1 MAKLKILYYV
11 ETDGAALARR
21 TASHFVETAEDAVAR
36 RGVARIAISGGSTPK
51 AAFQLLADSGLPWRE
66 RMPWEKLELYWVDER
81 TCSLRQP
88 RQQLPHDAGWRCW
101 MPYPL
106 KPEQIHR
113 MEGEVGP

>member
-51 AAFQLLADSGLPWRE
+51 AAFELLADSGPALARA
-66 RMPWEKLELYWVDER
+66 
-81 TCSLRQP
+81 
-88 RQQLPHDAGWRCW
+88 DA
-101 MPYPL
+101 
-106 KPEQIHR
+106 
-113 MEGEVGP
+113 VGKAGTLLGG